1 MDTEVQLKKAYGYAC
16 FSKNTQPISDD
27 LLTDFANAAIPQ
39 VATTVVKSFVD
50 TNNKKYARNRPRW
63 NAMLEECEAEGI
75 KMIVIPAISLLS
87 YVTYDAIALVRDI
100 KRKYGIDTY
109 FLMENIYT
117 GAENANEQLQMQA
130 LLIEFEEAQKKEK
143 RRLKRIFKELTK
155 E

>member
-1 MDTEVQLKKAYGYAC
+1 M
-16 FSKNTQPISDD
+16 
-27 LLTDFANAAIPQ
+27 
-39 VATTVVKSFVD
+39 
-50 TNNKKYARNRPRW
+50 
-63 NAMLEECEAEGI
+63 
-75 KMIVIPAISLLS
+75 
-87 YVTYDAIALVRDI
+87 TYDAIAVVRDI